1 MPGPLFS
8 ASRASRRLRWPPEPS
23 PAASLGDVTA
33 ARIFLR
39 AFFDSG
45 VTNEFIK
52 LVHVGVLRCAEP
64 VARRRRQSWAP
75 KVRERCGW
83 AASWGAAAVHGS
95 HRLFQRLHACRPWR
109 PRHALPRGR
118 SRERS
123 TPILLGVALYRSTLR
138 RRCLAGDPCLDAA
151 ARPSTARWLS
161 ASPRMR
167 RDLSWRGK
175 LQECFVLLAGE
186 VQAIRV
192 TAWLFATSRR
202 GMRPR

>member
-8 ASRASRRLRWPPEPS
+8 ASRASRRLLWPPEPS
-23 PAASLGDVTA
+23 PPQPLSAT
-33 ARIFLR
+33 
-39 AFFDSG
+39 
-45 VTNEFIK
+45 
-52 LVHVGVLRCAEP
+52 
-64 VARRRRQSWAP
+64 
-75 KVRERCGW
+75 
-83 AASWGAAAVHGS
+83 WGAAAVHGS

-151 ARPSTARWLS
+151 ARPSTARWHS
-161 ASPRMR
+161 ASPRIR
-167 RDLSWRGK
+167 CGRNVTGK
-175 LQECFVLLAGE
+175 LQDRCVLAGE

-192 TAWLFATSRR
+192 TAWLFASRDASKIMSCLIESAVSCGIFR
-202 GMRPR
+202 VIDPRDVTN

>member
-1 MPGPLFS
+1 MPEPTRPHQTGGARCPGHFL
-8 ASRASRRLRWPPEPS
+8 APPEPPGASGGLLS
-23 PAASLGDVTA
+23 PLPQPLSAT
-33 ARIFLR
+33 
-39 AFFDSG
+39 
-45 VTNEFIK
+45 
-52 LVHVGVLRCAEP
+52 
-64 VARRRRQSWAP
+64 
-75 KVRERCGW
+75 
-83 AASWGAAAVHGS
+83 WGAAAVHGS

-151 ARPSTARWLS
+151 ARPSTSRWLS

-186 VQAIRV
+186 LQAIRV

>member
-23 PAASLGDVTA
+23 PAASLG
-33 ARIFLR
+33 
-39 AFFDSG
+39 
-45 VTNEFIK
+45 
-52 LVHVGVLRCAEP
+52 
-64 VARRRRQSWAP
+64 
-75 KVRERCGW
+75 RE
-83 AASWGAAAVHGS
+83 WGAAAVHGS

-138 RRCLAGDPCLDAA
+138 RRCLVGDPCLDAA
-151 ARPSTARWLS
+151 ARPSTARWHS

-167 RDLSWRGK
+167 CGHKRLGK

-192 TAWLFATSRR
+192 TAWLFASRDASKIMSCFIESAVSCGIFR
-202 GMRPR
+202 VIDPRDVTN

>member
-1 MPGPLFS
+1 MTLIVGKDPKYAPCTHPILGQVYSGSPYPAPPDGWREAPGPLFS
-8 ASRASRRLRWPPEPS
+8 ASRASRRLQWPPEPS

-95 HRLFQRLHACRPWR
+95 HRLFQRLHACRP
-109 PRHALPRGR
+109 
-118 SRERS
+118 
-123 TPILLGVALYRSTLR
+123 
-138 RRCLAGDPCLDAA
+138 
-151 ARPSTARWLS
+151 
-161 ASPRMR
+161 
-167 RDLSWRGK
+167 
-175 LQECFVLLAGE
+175 
-186 VQAIRV
+186 
-192 TAWLFATSRR
+192 
-202 GMRPR
+202 

>member
-1 MPGPLFS
+1 MRNWDLKTN
-8 ASRASRRLRWPPEPS
+8 RLLDINPNPCKIS
-23 PAASLGDVTA
+23 
-33 ARIFLR
+33 
-39 AFFDSG
+39 
-45 VTNEFIK
+45 
-52 LVHVGVLRCAEP
+52 
-64 VARRRRQSWAP
+64 
-75 KVRERCGW
+75 
-83 AASWGAAAVHGS
+83 
-95 HRLFQRLHACRPWR
+95 ACRPWR

-151 ARPSTARWLS
+151 ARPSTARWHS

-167 RDLSWRGK
+167 RVPACRGK

-192 TAWLFATSRR
+192 TAWLVHARVEGCVQDNDLRIGSAVSCGTCCDKLAAIKEY
-202 GMRPR
+202 GNVI